1 MSHFLY
7 FRNVVMELVA
17 KFCHS
22 ELEAYGSCVQDNPQ
36 SWPTKCAE
44 LKKKVSNCSSTHP
57 SIQRIKR
64 ECHKQFQMYDYCIRN
79 NPSEVEVCLPALQ
92 EFFTCGHTA
101 ASDQQLKDDMPTPQ
115 KAAA

>member
-1 MSHFLY
+1 
-7 FRNVVMELVA
+7 MELVA

-36 SWPTKCAE
+36 NWPTKCAE

-64 ECHKQFQMYDYCIRN
+64 DCHKQFQVYDYCIRN
-79 NPSEVEVCLPALQ
+79 NPSDVEVCVPALR
-92 EFFTCGHTA
+92 EFFTCGHNA
-101 ASDQQLKDDMPTPQ
+101 ASDQQLKGILLQMVNVRQSYQ
-115 KAAA
+115 KKPSLFP